1 MYIHTYVSTFVILCL
16 QNESTS
22 LHFAVENNHADT
34 VELLI
39 KSNVDVNTKNKVLSL
54 MLVIALYMCIRK
66 LSCVE
71 DTYIFEV

>member
-1 MYIHTYVSTFVILCL
+1 MYIQTYINTFVILCL

-39 KSNVDVNTKNKVLSL
+39 KSNVDVNTKNKVFPL
-54 MLVIALYMCIRK
+54 MLVTALYTYIRK
-66 LSCVE
+66 LGCVE
-71 DTYIFEV
+71 GTYIF